1 MSLFDSGLITYDKS
15 TAEEILSL
23 FIKDIDEEG
32 YITED
37 GVRVRAL
44 DGGTIKKDE
53 IAGGMIDGKFIRN
66 TLPALIEVVDML
78 KERLK
83 EKEK

>member
-1 MSLFDSGLITYDKS
+1 MLPIISYDKS

-23 FIKDIDEEG
+23 FIKDVDEEG
-32 YITED
+32 YVTED

-53 IAGGMIDGKFIRN
+53 IAGIVDGKFIRN
-66 TLPALIEVVDML
+66 TVPALIEVVDML

>member
-32 YITED
+32 YVTED
-37 GVRVRAL
+37 GVRVRTL

-53 IAGGMIDGKFIRN
+53 IAGMIDGKFIRN

>member
-15 TAEEILSL
+15 TAEKILSL

-32 YITED
+32 YVTED

-44 DGGTIKKDE
+44 DGDTIKKDE
-53 IAGGMIDGKFIRN
+53 IAGMIDGKFIRN

-78 KERLK
+78 KERLR
-83 EKEK
+83 EKKK

>member
-32 YITED
+32 YVTED
-37 GVRVRAL
+37 GVRVRVL

-53 IAGGMIDGKFIRN
+53 IAGMIDGKFIRN

>member
-32 YITED
+32 YVTED
-37 GVRVRAL
+37 GIRVRAL

-53 IAGGMIDGKFIRN
+53 IAGMIDGKFIRN
-66 TLPALIEVVDML
+66 TVPALIEVVDML
-78 KERLK
+78 KERSK

>member
-1 MSLFDSGLITYDKS
+1 MLPIITYDKS
-15 TAEEILSL
+15 AAEEILSI
-23 FIKDIDEEG
+23 FIKDVDEEG
-32 YITED
+32 YVTEN
-37 GVRVRAL
+37 GVRVRVL

-53 IAGGMIDGKFIRN
+53 IAGIVDGKFIRN
-66 TLPALIEVVDML
+66 TVPALIEVVDML

>member
-32 YITED
+32 YVTED

-53 IAGGMIDGKFIRN
+53 IAGMIDGKFIRN
-66 TLPALIEVVDML
+66 TVPALIEVVDML

-83 EKEK
+83 EKD

>member
-15 TAEEILSL
+15 VAEEILSL

-32 YITED
+32 YVTED

-53 IAGGMIDGKFIRN
+53 IAGMIDGKFIRN
-66 TLPALIEVVDML
+66 TVPALIEVVDML
-78 KERLK
+78 KERSK

>member
-15 TAEEILSL
+15 TAEEILSI
-23 FIKDIDEEG
+23 FIEDIDEEG
-32 YITED
+32 YVTED

-53 IAGGMIDGKFIRN
+53 IAGMIDGKFIRN
-66 TLPALIEVVDML
+66 TLPALIEVVDLL